1 MVAASLTMPP
11 ARSHVWIMDA
21 QSEPLVGFLTQ
32 GGKVFIVPQ
41 YAIPSDNPRGDW
53 ACPDF
58 VALDFERHEIV
69 VVEVSTGAD
78 TKPITHKVQDRQKQ
92 WYDRLRVKLA
102 ADHVADETWGIRFL
116 GFVRRP
122 SLGRLQTTFAGAED
136 VAFFPIEDATFPYLY
151 WSDRAEKGLPR

>member
-1 MVAASLTMPP
+1 
-11 ARSHVWIMDA
+11 MDA
-21 QSEPLVGFLTQ
+21 QSEPLVAFLTQ

-41 YAIPSDNPRGDW
+41 YSIPSDNSKGDW

-69 VVEVSTGAD
+69 VIEVSTGAN
-78 TKPITHKVQDRQKQ
+78 TNPIIRKVQDRQNR
-92 WYDRLRVKLA
+92 WFDRLRVKLA
-102 ADHVADETWGIRFL
+102 ADRVADETWGMRFL

-122 SLGRLQTTFAGAED
+122 SLNILQTTFAGDED

-151 WSDRAEKGLPR
+151 WSDRAEKGLPH